1 MSLDAGR
8 RDRKVIFQRAGAP
21 VDDGYTTTPGEWAEY
36 CRAWASVSFGTGQER
51 REAAQESAS
60 VTATFQV
67 LRNSKTSS
75 VSVTDRI
82 VFDGGNWDITSVVP
96 SREFNAG
103 VDITA
108 VRALA

>member
-1 MSLDAGR
+1 MQPGER
-8 RDRKVIFQRAGAP
+8 NRKVIFQRTGP
-21 VDDGYTTTPGEWAEY
+21 PTDDGYTMQPGAWEAY
-36 CRAWASVSFGTGQER
+36 CIEWASVSFGTGQER

-60 VTATFQV
+60 ASATFQV
-67 LRNSKTSS
+67 LRNSKTAAL
-75 VSVTDRI
+75 SVTDRI
-82 VFDGGNWDITSVVP
+82 VFDGSTWDIISVVP